1 MTLIV
6 TGRLNTATDRA
17 QLQKT
22 ALHADLLE
30 AGLSKEDIGSRSPQY
45 LEAIGSRYQ
54 EISGDSADE
63 APLKQQFEQVLQ
75 TIEVSDLQLQQL
87 AEDRAVTIK
96 TYLVNE
102 LGMAS
107 ERAAIAQ
114 GNLDP
119 EDNQFSGVELGLES

>member
-1 MTLIV
+1 MRTNIKEQTGTTQQLVAEHALAV
-6 TGRLNTATDRA
+6 T
-17 QLQKT
+17 K
-22 ALHADLLE
+22 
-30 AGLSKEDIGSRSPQY
+30 
-45 LEAIGSRYQ
+45 
-54 EISGDSADE
+54 
-63 APLKQQFEQVLQ
+63 LKQQFEQVLQ

-102 LGMAS
+102 LGIAS